1 MATRFKQTCLI
12 KSEVADDVKNRR
24 ALGDIGERKPKPN
37 GQNCLLFI
45 FMCVLFINI
54 VVYES
59 KTNRDDMFFFGGF
72 EDGCICEE
80 SPELIR
86 TERERGNQ
94 IPHCAYGQTFHPP
107 TPVVIFDR

>member
-37 GQNCLLFI
+37 
-45 FMCVLFINI
+45 
-54 VVYES
+54 
-59 KTNRDDMFFFGGF
+59 
-72 EDGCICEE
+72 DGCICEE

-86 TERERGNQ
+86 TERERKPNPTLRIRSN
-94 IPHCAYGQTFHPP
+94 IPSTDSCCHF
-107 TPVVIFDR
+107 